1 MDKKKFDRKSIK
13 TKLVMIFIV
22 SSIIPILLV
31 DMISYYN
38 ISKLV
43 HENVE
48 SMVCANLQ
56 QTKITLDVWL
66 DSYTDILFQVYT
78 DDYIVEL
85 VDKINAGEDIAN
97 NRKLLRKTLRG
108 LFYTKDHVK
117 SISIFTDS
125 GELIFYDQLTAS
137 TTDLSWMASIPYSK
151 EELYR
156 EISSDNKNHLLT
168 TGEAVVFGSNSH
180 YLFHIGHRIIDYRD
194 VKKQCGIVMVSI
206 DESLL
211 REICASTTEGGVNFI
226 VDGRGYIVS
235 CFDESKIGQP
245 IYSAYATEKEKQS
258 ACKKLVKETG
268 ILGDGEL
275 SVYTIYDEETDWL
288 VVRVTN
294 QDALVQNLQTQQQFL
309 IVVTLASL
317 IIVLIL
323 MLSQISRMTN
333 SIKKVV
339 HTMRA
344 AGKGNLNVKVEDEK
358 NRPTEIDII
367 AEEFNFTMDKLKI
380 STEKEKNAEI
390 KALEAQINP
399 HFLYNTLDT
408 INWMAIDKDEY
419 DISNNIT
426 ALASILRYGIN
437 NSNGVVKI
445 YEEVEWLK
453 QYIFLQQTRLK
464 NTFECKIN
472 VEPGLMEMPIHKL
485 LLQPFIENAILHGF
499 EGVTRKHILTV
510 ELCKKENY
518 IHIEIED
525 NGCGMTENIVWEINN
540 GIFGNAE
547 NKNHI
552 GVENAITRIRM
563 YYGEKANVEIESE
576 LGRGTKVRV
585 WIPLP

>member
-1 MDKKKFDRKSIK
+1 MSMLYLKS
-13 TKLVMIFIV
+13 
-22 SSIIPILLV
+22 
-31 DMISYYN
+31 
-38 ISKLV
+38 
-43 HENVE
+43 
-48 SMVCANLQ
+48 
-56 QTKITLDVWL
+56 
-66 DSYTDILFQVYT
+66 QV
-78 DDYIVEL
+78 
-85 VDKINAGEDIAN
+85 
-97 NRKLLRKTLRG
+97 
-108 LFYTKDHVK
+108 
-117 SISIFTDS
+117 
-125 GELIFYDQLTAS
+125 
-137 TTDLSWMASIPYSK
+137 
-151 EELYR
+151 
-156 EISSDNKNHLLT
+156 
-168 TGEAVVFGSNSH
+168 
-180 YLFHIGHRIIDYRD
+180 
-194 VKKQCGIVMVSI
+194 
-206 DESLL
+206 
-211 REICASTTEGGVNFI
+211 
-226 VDGRGYIVS
+226 
-235 CFDESKIGQP
+235 
-245 IYSAYATEKEKQS
+245 
-258 ACKKLVKETG
+258 
-268 ILGDGEL
+268 
-275 SVYTIYDEETDWL
+275 
-288 VVRVTN
+288 
-294 QDALVQNLQTQQQFL
+294 
-309 IVVTLASL
+309 
-317 IIVLIL
+317 
-323 MLSQISRMTN
+323 
-333 SIKKVV
+333 
-339 HTMRA
+339 
-344 AGKGNLNVKVEDEK
+344 
-358 NRPTEIDII
+358 
-367 AEEFNFTMDKLKI
+367 
-380 STEKEKNAEI
+380 
-390 KALEAQINP
+390 NP

-585 WIPLP
+585 WIPLS